1 MRASDHHLR
10 FSGAAPSI
18 GSETAV
24 DAAASAAEADRQHRR
39 LRFTVRTAGYITV
52 ILALTCA
59 GFSFFLLMGL
69 TPLQPTES
77 VVFWALAVNGLL
89 TSLLMIELALEIAML
104 IRARRRGRAAARLHI
119 RIVGLFSIV
128 AVVPAILIAVVAS
141 ITLNRGLDHWFS
153 ERTRAIVDTSLSI
166 AQAYAEEHAKT
177 LKVDILALRSDF
189 ERAQT
194 LLEQSPDRFQAFMN
208 SIAALRGIPGVFLVK
223 PDGALIAQA
232 NFQFSNEYLPPPPD
246 ALSRAIANAA
256 EPILIAPGATNVV
269 GAIMRLENYS
279 DVLLYITREID
290 PKVIRYIAQTTASV
304 NEYKSLEATRLGVQ
318 IAFGLLYIGLA
329 LVVLLSAVWL
339 GIGFANR
346 LVSPIRRLI
355 DAADEIGR
363 GNLEVRVPF
372 KSSDGD
378 LGALGATFNT
388 MASELRSQRHEL
400 VAASD
405 QIDSRRRFT
414 EAVLAGVSAGVVGTD
429 ASGGVTIANR
439 GAMRLLGLEQ
449 DIPLGTAIVEI
460 VPEFRSV
467 VEAALAETHRPEHR
481 DQVSIVRDGRERTIN
496 VRVTRE
502 ESETEDRGYVITLDD
517 ISDLV
522 MAQRSA
528 AWADI
533 ARRIAHEI
541 KNPLTPIQLSAE
553 RLQRRFG
560 KGIVEGR
567 EVFDQCTDTIIR
579 QVGDIGRMVD
589 EFSSFARMPKPKF
602 EERDLG
608 EAVREAVFLME
619 VTNPEIRFET
629 ELPEEA
635 LFGRYDPRLMS
646 QAFTNLVKNAT
657 EAIAAVPPGD
667 EIAPAITVRARIE
680 GDWNVVEI
688 IDTGIGLPQEN
699 RHRLLE
705 PYMTTRE
712 KGTGLGLAIVSK
724 IIEEHGGHLDLLD
737 SPAVA
742 AGGRGAMV
750 RITLPRPKAEN
761 GAATAPHDHSNPV
774 DA

>member
-1 MRASDHHLR
+1 MSATSD
-10 FSGAAPSI
+10 P
-18 GSETAV
+18 TM
-24 DAAASAAEADRQHRR
+24 AEARAVSDPERR
-39 LRFTVRTAGYITV
+39 KLRVTVRAAGYFTV

-59 GFSFFLLMGL
+59 CLSFFLLMGL
-69 TPLQPTES
+69 TPIQPTER

-89 TSLLMIELALEIAML
+89 TGLLVIELGLEVAML

-166 AQAYAEEHAKT
+166 AQAYAEEHART
-177 LKVDILALRSDF
+177 LKVDIQGLKADF
-189 ERAQT
+189 ERAQV
-194 LLEQSPDRFQAFMN
+194 LLEQNPDRFQSFMN
-208 SIAALRGIPGVFLVK
+208 SMAALRGIPGVFLVK
-223 PDGALIAQA
+223 PDGTLIAQA
-232 NFQFSNEYLPPPPD
+232 NFQFSTGYLPPPPD
-246 ALSRAIANAA
+246 ALTRAAKPGA

-269 GAIMRLENYS
+269 GALVRLDNYT
-279 DVLLYITREID
+279 DVFLYITREID
-290 PKVIRYIAQTTASV
+290 PKVIRYIAETTASV
-304 NEYKSLEATRLGVQ
+304 NEYKNLEATRLGVQ
-318 IAFGLLYIGLA
+318 IAFGVLYLGLA

-363 GNLEVRVPF
+363 GNLEVHVPF

-388 MASELRSQRHEL
+388 MTAELRSQRHEL
-400 VAASD
+400 VAASE

-429 ASGGVTIANR
+429 ARGVVTIANR
-439 GAMRLLGLEQ
+439 GALRLLGLDQ
-449 DIPLGTAIVEI
+449 NDTLGRPVIEI
-460 VPEFRSV
+460 VPELNEV
-467 VEAALAETHRPEHR
+467 VSAALAETNRPEHR
-481 DQVSIVRDGRERTIN
+481 DQVSVVRDGRERTIN
-496 VRVTRE
+496 VRVTTE
-502 ESETEDRGYVITLDD
+502 ESDTAAHGYVITLDD
-517 ISDLV
+517 ITDLV
-522 MAQRSA
+522 TAQRSA

-553 RLQRRFG
+553 RLKRRFG

-567 EVFDQCTDTIIR
+567 EIFDQCTDTIIR

-589 EFSSFARMPKPKF
+589 EFSSFARMPKPTF

-608 EAVREAVFLME
+608 EAAREAVFLME
-619 VTNPEIRFET
+619 VANPEISFEID
-629 ELPEEA
+629 LPHEA
-635 LFGRYDPRLMS
+635 LIGRYDPRLIS

-657 EAIAAVPPGD
+657 EAIAAVPADDPV
-667 EIAPAITVRARIE
+667 APKIIVRGRVE
-680 GDWNVVEI
+680 GDSNIVEI

-724 IIEEHGGHLDLLD
+724 IIEEHGGQLDLLD

-750 RITLPRPKAEN
+750 RITLPRPSQDG
-761 GAATAPHDHSNPV
+761 GAGSGTNHKTNPV

>member
-1 MRASDHHLR
+1 M
-10 FSGAAPSI
+10 I
-18 GSETAV
+18 
-24 DAAASAAEADRQHRR
+24 AAAETSTAALRSESDGRR

-59 GFSFFLLMGL
+59 CFSFFLLMGL
-69 TPLQPTES
+69 TPIQPTEQ

-89 TSLLMIELALEIAML
+89 TGLLVVELALEVAML

-177 LKVDILALRSDF
+177 LKVDILGLKSDF

-194 LLEQSPDRFQAFMN
+194 LLEQNPDRFQAFMN

-223 PDGALIAQA
+223 PDGSLIAQA
-232 NFQFSNEYLPPPPD
+232 NFQFSTSYLPPPPD
-246 ALSRAIANAA
+246 ALSRAAKAGS

-269 GAIMRLENYS
+269 GAVARLENYS
-279 DVLLYITREID
+279 DVYLYITREID
-290 PKVIRYIAQTTASV
+290 PKVIRYIAETTASV

-318 IAFGLLYIGLA
+318 IAFGLLYLGLT
-329 LVVLLSAVWL
+329 LVVLLSAIWL

-363 GNLEVRVPF
+363 GNLEVHVPF

-378 LGALGATFNT
+378 VGALGATFNT
-388 MASELRSQRHEL
+388 MTSELRSQRHEL
-400 VAASD
+400 VAASE

-429 ASGGVTIANR
+429 ANGVVTIANR
-439 GAMRLLGLEQ
+439 GALRLLGLDQ
-449 DIPLGTAIVEI
+449 ADTLGRPLVEI
-460 VPEFRSV
+460 VPELHNV
-467 VEAALAETHRPEHR
+467 VSAALAETGRAEHR
-481 DQVSIVRDGRERTIN
+481 DQVSVVRAGRERTIN
-496 VRVTRE
+496 VRVTTE
-502 ESETEDRGYVITLDD
+502 ESGTAAHGYVITLDD
-517 ISDLV
+517 ITDLV
-522 MAQRSA
+522 TAQRSA

-553 RLQRRFG
+553 RLKRRFG

-589 EFSSFARMPKPKF
+589 EFSSFARMPKPSF

-608 EAVREAVFLME
+608 EAAREAVFLME
-619 VTNPEIRFET
+619 VANPEIAFEVD
-629 ELPEEA
+629 LPDEP
-635 LFGRYDPRLMS
+635 LIGRYDPRLIS

-667 EIAPAITVRARIE
+667 PIAPRITVRGRVE
-680 GDWNVVEI
+680 GDRNIVEI

-724 IIEEHGGHLDLLD
+724 IIEEHGGQLDLLD

-750 RITLPRPKAEN
+750 RIILPRPSADGGPES
-761 GAATAPHDHSNPV
+761 GANHHTNPV

>member
-1 MRASDHHLR
+1 MIAVAETVANTARSD
-10 FSGAAPSI
+10 GD
-18 GSETAV
+18 G
-24 DAAASAAEADRQHRR
+24 RR
-39 LRFTVRTAGYITV
+39 LRVTVRTAGYVTV

-59 GFSFFLLMGL
+59 CLSFFLLMGL
-69 TPLQPTES
+69 TPIQPTES

-89 TSLLMIELALEIAML
+89 TSLLVLELALEVAML

-177 LKVDILALRSDF
+177 LKVDILGLKSDF

-194 LLEQSPDRFQAFMN
+194 LLEQNPDRFQAFMN

-232 NFQFSNEYLPPPPD
+232 NFQFSTNYLPPPPD
-246 ALSRAIANAA
+246 ALSRAAKAGS

-269 GAIMRLENYS
+269 GAVARLENYS
-279 DVLLYITREID
+279 DVFLYITREID
-290 PKVIRYIAQTTASV
+290 PKVIRYIAETTASV

-318 IAFGLLYIGLA
+318 IAFGLLYLGLA
-329 LVVLLSAVWL
+329 LVVLLSAIWL

-372 KSSDGD
+372 KSADGD

-400 VAASD
+400 VAASE

-429 ASGGVTIANR
+429 ANGVVTIANR
-439 GAMRLLGLEQ
+439 GALRLLGLDQ
-449 DIPLGTAIVEI
+449 ADTLGRPVTEI
-460 VPEFRSV
+460 VPELDNV
-467 VEAALAETHRPEHR
+467 VSAALAETSRTEHR
-481 DQVSIVRDGRERTIN
+481 DQVSVVRAGRERTIN
-496 VRVTRE
+496 VRVTTE
-502 ESETEDRGYVITLDD
+502 ESGTAAHGYVITLDD
-517 ISDLV
+517 ITDLV
-522 MAQRSA
+522 TAQRSA

-553 RLQRRFG
+553 RLKRRFG

-589 EFSSFARMPKPKF
+589 EFSSFARMPKPTF

-608 EAVREAVFLME
+608 EAAREAVFLME
-619 VTNPEIRFET
+619 VANPEIAFEVD
-629 ELPEEA
+629 LPETP
-635 LFGRYDPRLMS
+635 LMGRYDPRLIS

-657 EAIAAVPPGD
+657 EAIAAVPAEDP
-667 EIAPAITVRARIE
+667 IAPKITVRGRVE
-680 GDWNVVEI
+680 GDRNIVEI

-724 IIEEHGGHLDLLD
+724 IIEEHGGQLDLLD

-750 RITLPRPKAEN
+750 RITLPRPTHEG
-761 GAATAPHDHSNPV
+761 GAQSGTNHLTNPV

>member
-1 MRASDHHLR
+1 MID
-10 FSGAAPSI
+10 
-18 GSETAV
+18 AV
-24 DAAASAAEADRQHRR
+24 EPTASADPNSKDFERR
-39 LRFTVRTAGYITV
+39 RRRFTVRAAGYITV

-59 GFSFFLLMGL
+59 CFSFFLLMGL
-69 TPLQPTES
+69 TPIQPTES

-89 TSLLMIELALEIAML
+89 TSLLVIELGLEVALL

-153 ERTRAIVDTSLSI
+153 ERTRAIVETSLSI
-166 AQAYAEEHAKT
+166 AQAYAEEHART
-177 LKVDILALRSDF
+177 LKVDILGLKSDF
-189 ERAQT
+189 ERAQV
-194 LLEQSPDRFQAFMN
+194 LLERDPDRFQAFMN
-208 SIAALRGIPGVFLVK
+208 SMAALRGIPGVFLVK
-223 PDGALIAQA
+223 PDGSLIAQA
-232 NFQFSNEYLPPPPD
+232 NFQFSTGYLPPPAD
-246 ALSRAIANAA
+246 ALARAAKSGND
-256 EPILIAPGATNVV
+256 PVLIAPGATNVV
-269 GAIMRLENYS
+269 GAIARLENYT
-279 DVLLYITREID
+279 DVFLYITREID
-290 PKVIRYIAQTTASV
+290 PKVIRYIAETTASV
-304 NEYKSLEATRLGVQ
+304 NEYKSLAATRWGVQ
-318 IAFGLLYIGLA
+318 IAFGLLYLGLA

-363 GNLEVRVPF
+363 GNLEVHVPF
-372 KSSDGD
+372 RSADGD

-388 MASELRSQRHEL
+388 MTSELRSQRHEL
-400 VAASD
+400 VAASE

-429 ASGGVTIANR
+429 AEGIVTIANR
-439 GAMRLLGLEQ
+439 GAMRLLGLH
-449 DIPLGTAIVEI
+449 DD
-460 VPEFRSV
+460 VPIGHPVAEVAPELKNV
-467 VEAALAETHRPEHR
+467 VEASLNEPNRAEHR
-481 DQVSIVRDGRERTIN
+481 DQVSVVRDGRERTIN
-496 VRVTRE
+496 VRVTTE
-502 ESETEDRGYVITLDD
+502 ESDTAQHGYVITLDD
-517 ISDLV
+517 ITDLV
-522 MAQRSA
+522 SAQRSA

-553 RLQRRFG
+553 RLKRRFG
-560 KGIVEGR
+560 KHIVEGR

-589 EFSSFARMPKPKF
+589 EFSSFARMPKPTF
-602 EERDLG
+602 EQRNLG
-608 EAVREAVFLME
+608 EAAREAVFLME
-619 VTNPEIRFET
+619 VTNPDIQFEID
-629 ELPEEA
+629 LPEEP
-635 LFGRYDPRLMS
+635 LIGRFDPRLIS

-657 EAIAAVPPGD
+657 EAIAALPPEEAIG
-667 EIAPAITVRARIE
+667 AKITVRGRAE
-680 GDWNVVEI
+680 GDVNVVEF
-688 IDTGIGLPQEN
+688 IDTGIGLPNEN

-742 AGGRGAMV
+742 TGGRGAMV
-750 RITLPRPKAEN
+750 RITLPGPSHDGSASN
-761 GAATAPHDHSNPV
+761 SAAADHKTNPV

>member
-1 MRASDHHLR
+1 
-10 FSGAAPSI
+10 
-18 GSETAV
+18 
-24 DAAASAAEADRQHRR
+24 
-39 LRFTVRTAGYITV
+39 
-52 ILALTCA
+52 
-59 GFSFFLLMGL
+59 
-69 TPLQPTES
+69 
-77 VVFWALAVNGLL
+77 
-89 TSLLMIELALEIAML
+89 
-104 IRARRRGRAAARLHI
+104 
-119 RIVGLFSIV
+119 
-128 AVVPAILIAVVAS
+128 
-141 ITLNRGLDHWFS
+141 
-153 ERTRAIVDTSLSI
+153 
-166 AQAYAEEHAKT
+166 
-177 LKVDILALRSDF
+177 
-189 ERAQT
+189 
-194 LLEQSPDRFQAFMN
+194 
-208 SIAALRGIPGVFLVK
+208 
-223 PDGALIAQA
+223 
-232 NFQFSNEYLPPPPD
+232 
-246 ALSRAIANAA
+246 
-256 EPILIAPGATNVV
+256 
-269 GAIMRLENYS
+269 
-279 DVLLYITREID
+279 
-290 PKVIRYIAQTTASV
+290 V

-318 IAFGLLYIGLA
+318 IAFGLLYLGLA
-329 LVVLLSAVWL
+329 LVVLLSAIWL

-372 KSSDGD
+372 RSSDGD

-429 ASGGVTIANR
+429 AGGVVTIANR
-439 GAMRLLGLEQ
+439 GALRLLGLDQE
-449 DIPLGTAIVEI
+449 DTLGRPVVEI
-460 VPEFRSV
+460 VPELNDV
-467 VEAALAETHRPEHR
+467 VSAALAETSRAEHR
-481 DQVSIVRDGRERTIN
+481 DQVSVVRAGRERTIN
-496 VRVTRE
+496 VRVTTE
-502 ESETEDRGYVITLDD
+502 ESGTGAHGYVITLDD
-517 ISDLV
+517 ITDLV
-522 MAQRSA
+522 TAQRSA

-553 RLQRRFG
+553 RLKRRFG

-589 EFSSFARMPKPKF
+589 EFSSFARMPKPAF

-608 EAVREAVFLME
+608 EAAREAVFLME
-619 VTNPEIRFET
+619 VANPEIAFEVD
-629 ELPEEA
+629 LPEEP
-635 LFGRYDPRLMS
+635 LIGRYDPRLIS

-657 EAIAAVPPGD
+657 EAIAQVPAGD
-667 EIAPAITVRARIE
+667 PITPRITVQARIE
-680 GDWNVVEI
+680 GDRNIVEI

-712 KGTGLGLAIVSK
+712 KGTGLGLAVVSK
-724 IIEEHGGHLDLLD
+724 IIEEHGGQLDLLD

-750 RITLPRPKAEN
+750 RITLPRPANE
-761 GAATAPHDHSNPV
+761 GEAASGTNHHTNPV